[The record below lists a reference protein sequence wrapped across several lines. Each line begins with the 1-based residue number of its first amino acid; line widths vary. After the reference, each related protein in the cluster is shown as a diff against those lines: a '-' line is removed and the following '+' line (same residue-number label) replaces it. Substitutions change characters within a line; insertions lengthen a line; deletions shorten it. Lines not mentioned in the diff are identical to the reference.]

1 MKKEKTDFK
10 RAFGPWGIL
19 SLLCDLR
26 ERERT
31 IEKEIP
37 VVDFVVEPWRCLA
50 AATGA
55 VEMWRLLQ

>member
-1 MKKEKTDFK
+1 MGHSVLTLRFE
-10 RAFGPWGIL
+10 
-19 SLLCDLR
+19 R